1 MKYRNN
7 LSAVIH
13 IVAGAYLAFLGVRLI
28 KDGVL
33 TGSMQGGARIL
44 GIVFGAIFIGFG
56 GFIAV
61 HALMFGFKSSQ
72 EPEEGAEE
80 EIVEAEA
87 VRESEPD
94 EAAPAGPASLFARAN
109 MLANAAEEE
118 ETEEENEEENEPL
131 S

>member
-7 LSAVIH
+7 LSAVIR

-61 HALMFGFKSSQ
+61 HALMYGFKKND
-72 EPEEGAEE
+72 ETEEGAEE
-80 EIVEAEA
+80 EVVEAA
-87 VRESEPD
+87 DVREAEPD
-94 EAAPAGPASLFARAN
+94 EAAPAGPTSLFARAN
-109 MLANAAEEE
+109 MLANAAEKEE
-118 ETEEENEEENEPL
+118 ETEEENE
-131 S
+131 